1 MGRGGG
7 CGRGKGRG
15 GGHGR
20 RFGRGLRRSG
30 RIFDN
35 GELRLVIL
43 ALIADRPRHGYELIK
58 EIEDRLAGT
67 YSPSPGVI
75 YPNLSLLEE
84 LGHATV
90 AEEDGKKLYAVTP
103 EGEAWLAERRQ
114 AVELVLS
121 RMADV
126 HATHGGGPPPQ
137 IVRAMENLNTA
148 LRLRRERGPLSQEET
163 ERIAAILDG
172 AAISVEKS

>member
-20 RFGRGLRRSG
+20 RFGRGPRRSG

-43 ALIADRPRHGYELIK
+43 ALIAEQPRHGYELIK
-58 EIEDRLAGT
+58 EIEERLAGT

-75 YPNLSLLEE
+75 YPNLNLLEE
-84 LGHATV
+84 LGHASV
-90 AEEDGKKLYAVTP
+90 AEDDGKKLYSVTA
-103 EGEAWLAERRQ
+103 EGEAWIAERRQ
-114 AVELVLS
+114 AVDLVFA
-121 RMADV
+121 RMAEV
-126 HATHGGGPPPQ
+126 HASHGGGPPPQ
-137 IVRAMENLNTA
+137 IVRALENLNVA
-148 LRLRRERGPLSQEET
+148 LRLRQGRGPLSQEEA

-172 AAISVEKS
+172 AALSVEKS